1 MAIVS
6 PAQITVTTTET
17 LVLLSRNGHDGTPQ
31 ALTMVAPA
39 ANTADVLVG
48 GTADLNAF
56 PIPAGASLSI
66 DLYAGDAI
74 YAKVATGTQKL
85 SVIYNRS

>member
-6 PAQITVTTTET
+6 PAEITVTTSET

-31 ALTMVAPA
+31 AVTLFAPVS
-39 ANTADVLVG
+39 NTAAVLVG
-48 GTADLNAF
+48 GTDALAAF
-56 PIPAGASLSI
+56 PIAAGASLSI

-74 YAKVATGTQKL
+74 FAKVATGTQKL
-85 SVIYNRS
+85 SVIYNRA